1 MMYKNHDNC
10 KCPYI
15 IYVNTTTLID
25 SGFDNEDNAD
35 EDSYLKKD
43 ED

>member
-1 MMYKNHDNC
+1 MYEIHDNC
-10 KCPYI
+10 ECLYI
-15 IYVNTTTLID
+15 IYINTTTSIG